1 MRQPPRIARD
11 LSLVVA
17 LALALPAPVALAA
30 PPRPKKAAAKPKK
43 KAPKPGEPAAEPEK
57 APEPEP
63 KKATAPE
70 PVPAPTPVPEAPQPE
85 PVAAKPVEPAVV
97 PISSGPTESALTDED
112 AALGK
117 KEAAR
122 IAAGRAQVAVSAS
135 VDVGRRHFA
144 YSDPVGNGYAPY
156 RLPAAPMLSF
166 GAEVYPAAASG
177 VPLLRDLGL
186 RGRVSRGFAFDS
198 NTPQGVTLE
207 TSWTRFGGE
216 LRQRLL
222 WPGPHAFELG
232 ILAGADASYFG
243 MTAKGT
249 VPALLPAA
257 RTVSLRFGLDAQ
269 LRVVSRLSLA
279 LGGAYL
285 LPTSKGEIYE
295 HFHKPKLGGID
306 GHAAIVVGLL
316 PGLEARLSGRYTR
329 YFAKFS
335 PQLGD
340 RYVAGGALDEQ
351 MQFGLGVRYAH

>member
-1 MRQPPRIARD
+1 MRQSARIARD
-11 LSLVVA
+11 LVVVA
-17 LALALPAPVALAA
+17 ALGLALPAPAALGA
-30 PPRPKKAAAKPKK
+30 PPRAKKAAGKAKK
-43 KAPKPGEPAAEPEK
+43 KALKSEDPTPEPEKSPAPEREPAPATQPASTPEPAAEL
-57 APEPEP
+57 
-63 KKATAPE
+63 
-70 PVPAPTPVPEAPQPE
+70 PQPE
-85 PVAAKPVEPAVV
+85 SVTPEAKE
-97 PISSGPTESALTDED
+97 ALTASPPPHVEAAPSDED
-112 AALGK
+112 AALGR

-122 IAAGRAQVAVSAS
+122 IRAGRILVAVSAS

-156 RLPAAPMLSF
+156 RLPAAPMVSL
-166 GAEVYPAAASG
+166 GMEAYPAAASG
-177 VPLLRDLGL
+177 VPVLCDLGL

-216 LRQRLL
+216 LRERLL

-232 ILAGADASYFG
+232 ISAGADASYFG

-257 RTVSLRFGLDAQ
+257 RTVAWRWGLDA
-269 LRVVSRLSLA
+269 RVRVASRLSLA

-285 LPTSKGEIYE
+285 LPTSKGDIYE
-295 HFHKPKLGGID
+295 HFRKPKLAGVD
-306 GHAAIVVGLL
+306 GDAGVAVSIL
-316 PGLEARLSGRYTR
+316 PGFEARLSARYTR